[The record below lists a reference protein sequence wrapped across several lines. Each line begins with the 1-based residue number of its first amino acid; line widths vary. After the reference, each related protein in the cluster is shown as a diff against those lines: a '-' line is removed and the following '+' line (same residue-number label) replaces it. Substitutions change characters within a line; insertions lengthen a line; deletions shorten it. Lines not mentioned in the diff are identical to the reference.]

1 MKIHSI
7 VLGPCDANCYIWVD
21 EESKSAIVVD
31 VPSDAVSIMAHC
43 AKLEVKITDIVLT
56 HGHFDHILGLKEL
69 KDLTGATISVFEKT
83 EQFLND
89 RNLNLCNFAGLDFTP
104 VKPDKILHHND
115 IIDFHGNKIRVISTP
130 GHTDDSIC
138 LLCDDTLFSGD
149 TLFSKGIGRYD
160 FATGDLTKELNSIRE
175 RLLVLPDETK
185 VYPGHGP
192 STTIGEEK
200 RENPYI

>member
-1 MKIHSI
+1 MKIHSLI
-7 VLGPCDANCYIWVD
+7 LGPLQTNCYIWED
-21 EESKSAIVVD
+21 EENKSAIVID

-43 AKLEVKITDIVLT
+43 AKLGVKITDIILT
-56 HGHFDHILGLKEL
+56 HGHFDHILGLGEL

-89 RNLNLCNFAGLDFTP
+89 RNLNLCNFADVEFTP
-104 VKPDKILHHND
+104 VKPDKILYDND
-115 IIDFHGNKIRVISTP
+115 IIDFNGNNIKVIYTP

-138 LLCDDTLFSGD
+138 LLCDDTLISGD

-175 RLLVLPDETK
+175 HLLVLPDET
-185 VYPGHGP
+185 
-192 STTIGEEK
+192 
-200 RENPYI
+200 

>member
-1 MKIHSI
+1 MKIHSL
-7 VLGPCDANCYIWVD
+7 VLGPLQTNCYIWED
-21 EESKSAIVVD
+21 EENKSAIVID
-31 VPSDAVSIMAHC
+31 VPSDAVNIMAHC
-43 AKLEVKITDIVLT
+43 AKLGVKITDIILT
-56 HGHFDHILGLKEL
+56 HSHFDHILGLKEL

-89 RNLNLCNFAGLDFTP
+89 RNLNLCNFADVEFTP
-104 VKPDKILHHND
+104 VKPDKILQDND
-115 IIDFHGNKIRVISTP
+115 IIDFNGNEIKVIYTP

-138 LLCDDTLFSGD
+138 LLCGDTLISGD